1 MDFEGLKIGF
11 AMTGS
16 FCTLSKVIAELE
28 VLKKQNADIIPI
40 MSEIVWNTDTRFGKA
55 EDFKNRVLEI
65 TGNNIIHDIKS
76 AEPIGPKNLLDA
88 LIVAPCTGNTI
99 SKMANGITDS
109 CVAMAAKAT
118 LRNRCPVIIAVSTN
132 DGLGTSAKNIG
143 ILLNKANIYFVPF
156 GQDDPK
162 GKPDSLVADMTK
174 ISETLSLAMK
184 GKKLQPQ
191 IFSKNY

>member
-1 MDFEGLKIGF
+1 MAFEGLRIGF

-16 FCTLSKVIAELE
+16 FCTFSKVIKEIE
-28 VLKKQNADIIPI
+28 NLKSQNADLIPI
-40 MSEIVWNTDTRFGKA
+40 MSEMVWNTDTRFGKA
-55 EDFKNRVLEI
+55 EEFIEKVTAISGKE
-65 TGNNIIHDIKS
+65 IIHDIRG

-99 SKMANGITDS
+99 SKIANGITDS

-118 LRNRCPVIIAVSTN
+118 LRNNRPVILAVSTN
-132 DGLGTSAKNIG
+132 DGLGSSARNIG
-143 ILLNKANIYFVPF
+143 TLLNKANIYFVPF
-156 GQDDPK
+156 GQDDPT

-174 ISETLSLAMK
+174 ISATLNAALI

-191 IFSKNY
+191 IIER